1 MKTPTTEYSI
11 AIQEQV
17 KINRTFLEA
26 QGWALEMEKPLF
38 ETFKHIKNS
47 SLECSIGLYG
57 DFSIAELH
65 WMNQT
70 PEKAFY
76 TLNPNLT
83 EEDYFTLIKLLNI
96 TI

>member
-1 MKTPTTEYSI
+1 MKQPTTEYSI

-17 KINRTFLEA
+17 KINRTFLEV
-26 QGWALEMEKPLF
+26 QGWTLDEEKPLF
-38 ETFKHIKNS
+38 ETFKHSRNS
-47 SLECSIGLYG
+47 SLVCSIGLYG
-57 DFSIAELH
+57 DFSIVELH

-83 EEDYFTLIKLLNI
+83 EEDYFTIINLLNI